1 MEGEKSRPQTRPS
14 DPDLKR
20 KFNTIIL
27 KVSLSMS
34 SWRITFN
41 HRVRSVLALYL
52 QKADKPNARSGQC
65 LLPRR
70 MEGL

>member
-27 KVSLSMS
+27 EVYLSM
-34 SWRITFN
+34 
-41 HRVRSVLALYL
+41 SVLALYL